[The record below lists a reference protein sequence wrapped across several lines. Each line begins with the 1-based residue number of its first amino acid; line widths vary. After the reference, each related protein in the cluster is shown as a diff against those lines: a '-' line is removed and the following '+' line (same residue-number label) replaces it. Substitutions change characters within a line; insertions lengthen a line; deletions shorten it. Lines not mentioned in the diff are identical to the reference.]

1 MKIKILI
8 STLLLIQAAA
18 VSTYAQK
25 QHQVNEQLLKDSK
38 KAEQSTVLLNNV
50 SGTVPIVNLAS
61 NKIASV
67 NFGIKHSAVLDSMM
81 NNYTVVKSF
90 TASAYQSGGN
100 TLANLSYDLKFYN
113 TLILEVNGT
122 ALNDAK
128 LMEFIADNLKSK
140 TIIMAAFGDVDMI
153 GKLKML
159 KVPLIWTAKESAAS
173 VNYIAQAIFGGRPL
187 TAKLP
192 STVSSEYR
200 KGAGFTTQTTRLSF
214 TVPEEVGIDVA
225 TLRNPI
231 DSIVHEAI
239 TKRATPSAVVMVIKD
254 GKVIFDQ
261 AYGYHTYE
269 PITPTQP
276 TDIYDLASI
285 TKTTATTP
293 SVMRL
298 VEQGKLK
305 LDTTISAYIPKA
317 RETDK
322 KNILVRQV
330 MLHQAGFTP
339 FIPFYKS
346 IKPDDFS
353 RDSSA
358 AYPVKAGERYFFRK
372 DYFKEVMWPKM
383 LNSPLNDT
391 SKYVYSDLSMYFMRE
406 IVEGLSN
413 QYLEDYVQENFYRP
427 LGMQTAGYLPLYRF
441 GKERIIP
448 TEVDTLYRDT
458 LLLGYVHDPG
468 AAMAGGVSGHA
479 GLFSSATDLGI
490 YYQMLLN
497 GGSYGG
503 KQYFKPETVKEFTA
517 KQSDKSNRGYGFD
530 RKRPNSSYPSAYA
543 SLNTFGHTGY
553 TGTRVWVDQDQK
565 LIFILLTNR
574 VHPVTSPLLSD
585 LAITQRIFD
594 AIYKAFHVNK
604 KQ

>member
-1 MKIKILI
+1 MRIKTLI
-8 STLLLIQAAA
+8 TTLLLGQLTVMGA
-18 VSTYAQK
+18 YAQK
-25 QHQVNEQLLKDSK
+25 QHKANEQLLKDIK
-38 KAEQSTVLLNNV
+38 IAEQTTVLLNNQPGV
-50 SGTVPIVNLAS
+50 VPVVNLAG

-67 NFGIKHSAVLDSMM
+67 NFGIKQSAVFDSVI
-81 NNYTVVKSF
+81 NNYTTVKSF
-90 TASAYQSGGN
+90 AASAYQSGGA
-100 TLANLSYDLKFYN
+100 TLADLSYDLKFYN
-113 TLILEVNGT
+113 TLILEVNNT
-122 ALNDAK
+122 ALNEAK
-128 LMEFIADNLKSK
+128 FQEFITDNLQSK
-140 TIIMAAFGDVDMI
+140 TIIIAAFGDVDMV
-153 GKLKML
+153 GKLKAV
-159 KVPLIWTAKESAAS
+159 KVPVVWTPKESRAS
-173 VNYIAQAIFGGRPL
+173 VNYVAQAIFGGMPV

-192 STVSSEYR
+192 STVSSNYR
-200 KGAGFTTQTTRLSF
+200 KGSGFTTTATRLSY
-214 TVPEEVGIDVA
+214 TVPEEVGVDIS
-225 TLRNPI
+225 TLQKPI
-231 DSIVHEAI
+231 DSIVFEAI

-254 GKVIFDQ
+254 GKVIFDK

-269 PITPTQP
+269 PIMPTKL

-305 LDTTISAYIPKA
+305 LDTAISAYIPKA

-322 KNILVRQV
+322 KDIQVRQV

-346 IKPDDFS
+346 IKPEDFK

-372 DYFKEVMWPKM
+372 GYFKQVMWPQM
-383 LNSPLNDT
+383 LNSPVKDT
-391 SKYVYSDLSMYFMRE
+391 SKYVYSDLSMYFMKE
-406 IVEGLSN
+406 IVEGLSD
-413 QYLEDYVQENFYRP
+413 QHLEDYVQENFYRP
-427 LGMQTAGYLPLYRF
+427 LGMQSAGYLPLYRF
-441 GKERIIP
+441 SKDRIIP

-479 GLFSSATDLGI
+479 GLFSSATDLAI

-503 KQYFKPETVKEFTA
+503 KQYFKPETVKEFTS
-517 KQSDKSNRGYGFD
+517 KQSELSNRGYGFD

-594 AIYKAFHVNK
+594 AIFKAFHISK